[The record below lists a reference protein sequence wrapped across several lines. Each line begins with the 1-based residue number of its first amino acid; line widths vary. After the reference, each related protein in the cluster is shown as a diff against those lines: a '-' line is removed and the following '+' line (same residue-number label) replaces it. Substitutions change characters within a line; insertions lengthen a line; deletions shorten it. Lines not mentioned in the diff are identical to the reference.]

1 MGPTTTTSTTS
12 TTTTT
17 TTLSSSEESTSTV
30 TSSDFDESSASD
42 EQLFVDIG
50 ADEGADAAVEEGSG
64 AHSDGSNVSEE
75 ASSQSPTTT
84 TASSEAVEVENTEVV
99 NDEEEDDF
107 EVSVQV
113 QDGDKP
119 NQDVW
124 IPVEL
129 GPDGSPQIA
138 SGFEGVA
145 PPVNGMYNCTEL
157 GEGLYNCTI
166 VAGPCKGDNLV
177 TSDAMEIKNHIEN
190 LESNLCQSAG
200 ASGDIKPGVVFPDQV
215 IDNVPEA
222 PVAPATTES
231 PLDAD
236 VTDADDDSEDDGEEP
251 GEPSPTFH
259 TLTPDNLETAS
270 YQDICGTT
278 PWKNKTFR
286 DAQASPRSGRRM
298 GGGDQFWNQF
308 NRRGKIVNGER
319 AEYGEWPWQVSLR
332 QWRTG
337 EHQINIS

>member
-1 MGPTTTTSTTS
+1 MVT
-12 TTTTT
+12 
-17 TTLSSSEESTSTV
+17 EEV
-30 TSSDFDESSASD
+30 
-42 EQLFVDIG
+42 
-50 ADEGADAAVEEGSG
+50 
-64 AHSDGSNVSEE
+64 
-75 ASSQSPTTT
+75 SSQSPPVTVTTPS
-84 TASSEAVEVENTEVV
+84 SSEAVDGENKEEI
-99 NDEEEDDF
+99 NDEEDDF
-107 EVSVQV
+107 EESVQV

-145 PPVNGMYNCTEL
+145 PPMNGMYNCTEL

-166 VAGPCKGDNLV
+166 VTGPCKGDNLV

-200 ASGDIKPGVVFPDQV
+200 ASGAIKPGVVFPDQA

-222 PVAPATTES
+222 PIAPATTES
-231 PLDAD
+231 PASLDAD
-236 VTDADDDSEDDGEEP
+236 VTDVDDNSEDTDDDVEEDPEEA
-251 GEPSPTFH
+251 SPTFH

-286 DAQASPRSGRRM
+286 DSHASPRSGRRM
-298 GGGDQFWNQF
+298 GGGDQDRFWRQF

-337 EHQINIS
+337 EQINLDTNNDKN